1 MALIRQSCRQARL
14 TNESLNQYTTAQDQM
29 NYLRDF
35 YFMDPTMPETHIGGK
50 QSVRAMVDLK
60 AVAKW
65 LVEEDIKVVRLRRDN
80 IVKAAISQM
89 RAELYAK
96 QTERE
101 TSKAMWGVRP
111 TDTPLGSTQI
121 ELAGFKRRLKAISDA
136 NIALL
141 GAFESTKVLDLEYEQ
156 INMDLPGAMAMVREF
171 LSLPEVKFVVPF
183 IKATPDDVASVVVN
197 IEEVRASLAETKFAA
212 MI

>member
-1 MALIRQSCRQARL
+1 
-14 TNESLNQYTTAQDQM
+14 M

-101 TSKAMWGVRP
+101 TGKAMWGVRP

-121 ELAGFKRRLKAISDA
+121 ELAGLKRRLKAISDA

-171 LSLPEVKFVVPF
+171 LSLPEAKFVLPF

-197 IEEVRASLAETKFAA
+197 IEEVRTSLAQTKFTA